1 MKEEKNM
8 AKTTINEEQYNKLAN
23 KLVNITDKFLEMESI
38 VKTINIWVKENDY
51 ELIPLMKILN
61 NKIEDMAGAI
71 NK

>member
-1 MKEEKNM
+1 M
-8 AKTTINEEQYNKLAN
+8 AKTTINEEQYNKIAN
-23 KLVNITDKFLEMESI
+23 KLANIADKFLEMESI

>member
-1 MKEEKNM
+1 M

>member
-1 MKEEKNM
+1 M
-8 AKTTINEEQYNKLAN
+8 AKTTINEEQYNKIAN
-23 KLVNITDKFLEMESI
+23 KLANIADKFLEMESI

-71 NK
+71 NSCK